1 MHRLPGRPARDNG
14 LSSHEGPAPDKS
26 ALCVPVLPRRAR
38 EAHSAVQTLFE
49 RPECNRRRDTP
60 ACLFPCGPAARPAP
74 HRRVVPARPPPAAR
88 LRSKEPPRRGG
99 GRGVGLGPPG
109 RRQHR
114 PPVCGLVSGLHEA
127 AAEASPGPLDAG
139 LISQGE
145 GPSEPAP
152 APLALQPLGSQP
164 GARHPRPAPL
174 IPPPPRPP
182 TPQGAIARHP
192 PAQGHREH
200 DLGAPSSSRNF
211 LGLNESQLCS
221 QRNQQNHRASKPP
234 PHPHPAPSPP
244 RGLRYEAHRAPRPR
258 EPALPPT
265 AEQNTRPPC
274 PQPHA
279 SHALGAPD
287 PTDMTESLGPRRR
300 DLPHPIL

>member
-1 MHRLPGRPARDNG
+1 M
-14 LSSHEGPAPDKS
+14 
-26 ALCVPVLPRRAR
+26 
-38 EAHSAVQTLFE
+38 
-49 RPECNRRRDTP
+49 
-60 ACLFPCGPAARPAP
+60 
-74 HRRVVPARPPPAAR
+74 
-88 LRSKEPPRRGG
+88 
-99 GRGVGLGPPG
+99 GLGPPG

-152 APLALQPLGSQP
+152 APLVLQPLGSQP
-164 GARHPRPAPL
+164 GARHPPRAAHPAAA
-174 IPPPPRPP
+174 PP
-182 TPQGAIARHP
+182 TNPAGSHRQTPA
-192 PAQGHREH
+192 AQGHREH

-244 RGLRYEAHRAPRPR
+244 RGLRSEAHRAPRPR

-265 AEQNTRPPC
+265 EEQNTRPRC

-287 PTDMTESLGPRRR
+287 RTDMTESLGPRRR